1 MHIISK
7 LQRFCWRVGDECFK
21 MNHRCNYKS
30 LSSLQRWGWR
40 VAELYENLFF
50 LNSDFSFF
58 TFHFLIFHFSLTL
71 PPFHLRFKSVSGPF
85 QNGEQIGGKWDL
97 HRIYKGGRREL
108 HRNEIVPFP
117 ANQGILF
124 IWQNIRREILIQ
136 LHHRKTTLLLKIR
149 GLICF
154 VGNLDNMKTYDEMS
168 LCKIFKTS

>member
-7 LQRFCWRVGDECFK
+7 LQRFWWRVGDECFK

-40 VAELYENLFF
+40 VAGLYENLFF

-58 TFHFLIFHFSLTL
+58 VFHFSLFNFSLFTYSASVP

-97 HRIYKGGRREL
+97 HRICKGGRREL
-108 HRNEIVPFP
+108 EGTSKNVC
-117 ANQGILF
+117 
-124 IWQNIRREILIQ
+124 
-136 LHHRKTTLLLKIR
+136 KTM
-149 GLICF
+149 
-154 VGNLDNMKTYDEMS
+154 MKPSWTFGKNNHLQMWLY
-168 LCKIFKTS
+168 IFSVF